1 MSKCNKKMNSIND
14 NFILISLYDPFTG
27 NVYKSKT
34 FDGNLS
40 TLILPSREIVL
51 TVIVSINKY
60 K

>member
-1 MSKCNKKMNSIND
+1 MNSIND